1 MQKGLVPAVARNRL
15 RAASSL
21 FIWGYSA
28 WLLLTWT
35 VAAEQLICG
44 ALVAAAMTAIM
55 LPLMDGVV
63 RPWALL
69 HPRRAAAAARL
80 LPVCLVRIAVANLRL
95 ARRIWSPRRPLAP
108 GMVVVPTT
116 LDSEAGL
123 AGVGLLSSLIV
134 DNQLVDLDRDQHRLQ
149 YHAVSVPPPGS
160 NRAEIVTGGIERLLR
175 PMLDVAEAAA
185 EATGRGGIGPNG
197 DRA

>member
-1 MQKGLVPAVARNRL
+1 MARNRL
-15 RAASSL
+15 ETASSL
-21 FIWGYSA
+21 FLWGYSA

-35 VAAEQLICG
+35 VVPEQLVCG
-44 ALVAAAMTAIM
+44 ALATLAMTAIL

-80 LPVCLVRIAVANLRL
+80 IPICLVRIALANLRL
-95 ARRIWSPRRPLAP
+95 AQRIWSPRRPLNP
-108 GMVVVPTT
+108 GMVVVPTR

-134 DNQLVDLDRDQHRLQ
+134 DNQLVDLDRREHLLQ
-149 YHAVSVPPPGS
+149 YHAVSVPPPGDD
-160 NRAEIVTGGIERLLR
+160 RAEIVTGGTERLLR
-175 PMLDVAEAAA
+175 PMLA
-185 EATGRGGIGPNG
+185 GRGG
-197 DRA
+197 AE